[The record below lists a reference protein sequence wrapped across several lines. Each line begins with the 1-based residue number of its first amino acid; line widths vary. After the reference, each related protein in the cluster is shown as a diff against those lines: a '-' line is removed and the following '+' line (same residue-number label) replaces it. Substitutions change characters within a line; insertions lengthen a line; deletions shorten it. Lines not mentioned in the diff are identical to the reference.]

1 MNVLTCLIPRIIDS
15 SCYLLVCSHYVLQL
29 QYLDKSNE
37 IKKQRQQPS
46 RVNRQG
52 GTNSWTCTVRGCSH
66 ITSAKFGG
74 FQTPPPPLVS
84 NGQHLPDPPP
94 PLVILRQHLPDP
106 LSHYEPLNSSKN
118 TCWHDI
124 SMDWDVFWTY
134 VLSWLYIVRPSLHK
148 LFLFHIYLVV

>member
-1 MNVLTCLIPRIIDS
+1 MFWLSFYSVKRTLSSKWYPGQENAIKHLSFWRKGLHTCWYKMYQEAMRFWKLF
-15 SCYLLVCSHYVLQL
+15 
-29 QYLDKSNE
+29 E
-37 IKKQRQQPS
+37 IFTLPL
-46 RVNRQG
+46 
-52 GTNSWTCTVRGCSH
+52 RGCSH

-84 NGQHLPDPPP
+84 NGQHLPDPPSSP
-94 PLVILRQHLPDP
+94 IVSICQTP
-106 LSHYEPLNSSKN
+106 LSHYAPLNSSKN
-118 TCWHDI
+118 TSWHDI